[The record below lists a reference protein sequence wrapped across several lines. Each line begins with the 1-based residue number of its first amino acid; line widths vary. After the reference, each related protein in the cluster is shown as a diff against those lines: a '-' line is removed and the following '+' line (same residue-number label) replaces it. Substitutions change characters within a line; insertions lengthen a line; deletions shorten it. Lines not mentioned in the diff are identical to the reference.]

1 MNRTLSQACAA
12 LLALLASFTVPARAA
27 PGPGAHAPVI
37 PDLTPWLGRNGRPGP
52 TAWAHAAHFSIG
64 YEINPAH
71 DAPAPVATAVA
82 VGYTSRALWLRFRAQ
97 DPHPKQI
104 RVRYR
109 EHDDISRDAEDF
121 VGVFLSPFNDTQ
133 WAYELF
139 CTAGGVES
147 DAFRLQ
153 NNEYSSW
160 NAVWQCHAQ
169 RTPHGYRVVMR
180 IPFAAIKFPH
190 SPRPQHWGVMFFRNW
205 PRSLRHQLLSRP
217 VDYNSNCTLCSLQVV
232 RTATPIQARSA
243 NVQLIPALTLI
254 RTDRP
259 RTPNG
264 PLAAGAPKLKASLDA
279 RWVIR
284 PDLEWSA
291 TLNPNFSQVAPDVL
305 QLSVNRQFAL
315 NYAEN
320 RPFFEQGTQVFNTP
334 NFRLSS
340 DSFSPSGALVD
351 TLQIVDPRWASKLVG
366 QVGPNA
372 LGALVANDS
381 ATNILMP
388 GPESSAVNS
397 FGFATHD
404 ALVRYRRDVG
414 ASAFGLIATDRSGS
428 GYQSA
433 MYASDGLWQ
442 IDPSDTLTALLG
454 ASQTTYPSA
463 VARAF
468 GIRPGR
474 IGGGAWLLDFA
485 RNRHNYNFDVNAV
498 HLGSNFRADLGYLPQ
513 VGYNQLAVTGEYD
526 FYAPDRDWW
535 QNSGFGIVSNWTD
548 ALVGPGALDRKIKLY
563 AFVHAQAQTH
573 IILYATREDQ
583 TYAGRTFA
591 LNQFEVDAT
600 AQPTD
605 WLNAEVD
612 VVDGDGVDYVGVRKG
627 ALLSVDTTLAVT
639 PGRHLKINLVDDYQR
654 LSVAG
659 APLYTANLYDVRVA
673 WYFTTRLFIDTI
685 AQAQDVHNHVA
696 LYPVGTPIRTRS
708 LATQWLIGYQVN
720 PWTVF
725 YAGSSEGYQES
736 GEAPLLPQ
744 QRTYYIKASY
754 YLRP

>member
-1 MNRTLSQACAA
+1 MLAGACAA
-12 LLALLASFTVPARAA
+12 LAALLAGFAVPAQAA
-27 PGPGAHAPVI
+27 PGPHLHAPVI
-37 PDLTPWLGRNGRPGP
+37 PDLTPWLGRHGRPRAA
-52 TAWAHAAHFSIG
+52 AWAHAAHFSIG
-64 YEINPAH
+64 YEIDPAH
-71 DAPAPVATAVA
+71 NAPAPVATRVA
-82 VGYTSRALWLRFRAQ
+82 VGYTSRALWLRFQAH
-97 DPHPKQI
+97 DPHPGEI
-104 RVRYR
+104 PVRYR
-109 EHDDISRDAEDF
+109 EHDDMSGNAEDY
-121 VGVFLSPFNDTQ
+121 VGIFLSPFDDTQ

-139 CTAGGVES
+139 CTPGGVEW

-153 NNEYSSW
+153 NTEYSSW

-169 RTPHGYRVVMR
+169 RTSYGYQVVMR

-190 SPRPQHWGVMFFRNW
+190 SALPQHWGLMFFRNW
-205 PRSLRHQLLSRP
+205 PRGLRHQLLSRP
-217 VDYNSNCTLCSLQVV
+217 IDYNSNCTLCSLQTV
-232 RTATPIQARSA
+232 RTATPVKAQSA

-254 RTDRP
+254 RTDQP
-259 RTPNG
+259 RTPGG
-264 PLAAGAPKLKASLDA
+264 PLAAGSPKLKASLDA

-291 TLNPNFSQVAPDVL
+291 TLDPNFSQVAPDVL

-334 NFRLSS
+334 DFRLST

-351 TLQIVDPRWASKLVG
+351 TLQIVDPRWASKLAG

-372 LGALVANDS
+372 VGALVADDS
-381 ATNILMP
+381 TTNILMP

-397 FGFATHD
+397 FDFATHD

-433 MYASDGLWQ
+433 MYASDALWQ
-442 IDPSDTLTALLG
+442 IDPSDTVTALLG

-463 VARAF
+463 VAQAF
-468 GIRPGR
+468 GTHPGR

-485 RNRHNYNFDVNAV
+485 RSRHNYNFDINAV
-498 HLGSNFRADLGYLPQ
+498 HLGANFRADLGYLPQ
-513 VGYNQLAVTGEYD
+513 VGYNQLAVDGEYD
-526 FYAPDRDWW
+526 FYASDRHWW
-535 QNSGFGIVSNWTD
+535 QNSGFGVLSNWTD
-548 ALVGPGALDRKIKLY
+548 ALSGPGALDRKIKLY
-563 AFVHAQAQTH
+563 AFVHAKAQTH
-573 IILYATREDQ
+573 IVLYATRENQ

-591 LNQFEVDAT
+591 LTQFEVDALT
-600 AQPTD
+600 QPTD

-627 ALLSVDTTLAVT
+627 KLLSVETTLAVT

-654 LSVAG
+654 LTVAG

-673 WYFTTRLFIDTI
+673 WYFTTRLFINTI
-685 AQAQDVHNHVA
+685 AQAQDVHNRVA
-696 LYPVGTPIRTRS
+696 LYPLGTPVRTGH
-708 LATQWLIGYQVN
+708 LATQWLICYQVN

-725 YAGSSEGYQES
+725 YAGSSEGYQRL
-736 GEAPLLPQ
+736 GETPLQPL
-744 QRTYYIKASY
+744 QRTYYLKASY
-754 YLRP
+754 YLQP

>member
-1 MNRTLSQACAA
+1 MLAGACAA
-12 LLALLASFTVPARAA
+12 LAALLAGFAVAAQPA
-27 PGPGAHAPVI
+27 PGPHSHAPVI
-37 PDLTPWLGRNGRPGP
+37 PDLTPWLGRHGRPRAA
-52 TAWAHAAHFSIG
+52 AWAHAAHFSIG
-64 YEINPAH
+64 YEIDPAH
-71 DAPAPVATAVA
+71 NAPAPVSTRVA
-82 VGYTSRALWLRFRAQ
+82 VGYTSRALWLRFQAH
-97 DPHPKQI
+97 DPHPGEI
-104 RVRYR
+104 PVRYR
-109 EHDDISRDAEDF
+109 EHDDMSGNAEDY
-121 VGVFLSPFNDTQ
+121 VGIFLSPFDDTQ

-139 CTAGGVES
+139 CTPGGVEW

-153 NNEYSSW
+153 NTEYSSW

-169 RTPHGYRVVMR
+169 RTSYGYQVVMR

-190 SPRPQHWGVMFFRNW
+190 SALPQHWGLMFFRNW
-205 PRSLRHQLLSRP
+205 PRGLRHQLLSRP
-217 VDYNSNCTLCSLQVV
+217 IDYNSNCTLCSLQTV
-232 RTATPIQARSA
+232 RTATPVKAQSA

-254 RTDRP
+254 RTDQP
-259 RTPNG
+259 RTPG
-264 PLAAGAPKLKASLDA
+264 GALAAGSPKLKASLDA

-291 TLNPNFSQVAPDVL
+291 TLDPNFSQVAPDVL

-334 NFRLSS
+334 DLRLST

-351 TLQIVDPRWASKLVG
+351 TLQIVDPRWASKLAG

-372 LGALVANDS
+372 VGALVADDS
-381 ATNILMP
+381 TTNILMP

-397 FGFATHD
+397 FDFATHD

-433 MYASDGLWQ
+433 MYASDALWQ
-442 IDPSDTLTALLG
+442 IDPSDTVTALLG

-463 VARAF
+463 VAQAF
-468 GIRPGR
+468 GTHPGR

-485 RNRHNYNFDVNAV
+485 RSRHNYNFDINAV
-498 HLGSNFRADLGYLPQ
+498 HLGANFRADLGYLPQ
-513 VGYNQLAVTGEYD
+513 VGYNQLAVDGEYD
-526 FYAPDRDWW
+526 FYASDRHWW
-535 QNSGFGIVSNWTD
+535 QNSGFGVLSNWTD
-548 ALVGPGALDRKIKLY
+548 ALSGPGALDRKIKLY
-563 AFVHAQAQTH
+563 AFVHAKAQTH
-573 IILYATREDQ
+573 IVLYATRENQ

-591 LNQFEVDAT
+591 LTQFEVDALT
-600 AQPTD
+600 QPTD

-627 ALLSVDTTLAVT
+627 KLLSVETTLAVT

-654 LSVAG
+654 LTVAG

-673 WYFTTRLFIDTI
+673 WYFTTRLFINTI
-685 AQAQDVHNHVA
+685 AQAQDVHNRVA
-696 LYPVGTPIRTRS
+696 LYPLGTPVRTGH

-725 YAGSSEGYQES
+725 YAGSSEGYQRL
-736 GEAPLLPQ
+736 GETPLQPL
-744 QRTYYIKASY
+744 QRTYYLKASY
-754 YLRP
+754 YLQP